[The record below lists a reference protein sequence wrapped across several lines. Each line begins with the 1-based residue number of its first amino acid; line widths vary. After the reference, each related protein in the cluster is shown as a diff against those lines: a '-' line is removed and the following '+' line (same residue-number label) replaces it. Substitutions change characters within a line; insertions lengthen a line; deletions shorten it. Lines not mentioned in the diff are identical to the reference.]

1 MNKYLI
7 TGAIVLF
14 LLAGCSSGTS
24 DDNTK
29 KTTDDKTTDTK
40 TTDTKT
46 TDKTTKITLEEA
58 KEIALADVNGE
69 VTKQQEDYDDGI
81 LYYEIDIISE
91 GVKYE
96 YKIDTTGTIVGKEQE
111 AVSTAGTTNS
121 AYITPQEAQ
130 DIIIKH
136 AGGGTVTSC
145 ELEVE
150 VTAIYEIE
158 MVKDG
163 QEYDAGVN
171 ATTGEV
177 LYYNADY

>member
-24 DDNTK
+24 DDTNK
-29 KTTDDKTTDTK
+29 VNDNKTTDTNK
-40 TTDTKT
+40 NDSTAE
-46 TDKTTKITLEEA
+46 ITLEEA

-69 VTKQQEDYDDGI
+69 VTKQQEDYDDGV
-81 LYYEIDIISE
+81 LYYEIDIVSDGI
-91 GVKYE
+91 KYE
-96 YKIDTTGTIVGKEQE
+96 YKIDTAGTIVSKEQE
-111 AVSTAGTTNS
+111 AVSTGGTTND
-121 AYITPQEAQ
+121 AYITSQEAQ

-150 VTAIYEIE
+150 GTAIYEIE

-163 QEYDAGVN
+163 QEYDAGVD

>member
-24 DDNTK
+24 DDTK
-29 KTTDDKTTDTK
+29 KANDDKTTATNKNDTIAE
-40 TTDTKT
+40 
-46 TDKTTKITLEEA
+46 ITLEEA
-58 KEIALADVNGE
+58 KGIALADVNGE
-69 VTKQQEDYDDGI
+69 VTKQQEDYDDGV
-81 LYYEIDIISE
+81 LYYEIDIVSD
-91 GVKYE
+91 GVRYE
-96 YKIDTTGTIVGKEQE
+96 YKIDATGTIVRKEQE
-111 AVSTAGTTNS
+111 AISTGSSTNDT
-121 AYITPQEAQ
+121 YITPQEVQ

-150 VTAIYEIE
+150 ATAIYEIE

-163 QEYDAGVN
+163 QEYDADVD

>member
-1 MNKYLI
+1 MKMNKYLI

-24 DDNTK
+24 DDDTN
-29 KTTDDKTTDTK
+29 KTTDDKTTDTN
-40 TTDTKT
+40 TN
-46 TDKTTKITLEEA
+46 DKTTEITLEEA

-69 VTKQQEDYDDGI
+69 VTKQQEDYDDGVV
-81 LYYEIDIISE
+81 YYEIDIVSD
-91 GVKYE
+91 GMRYE
-96 YKIDTTGTIVGKEQE
+96 YKIDTSGTIVSKEQE
-111 AVSTAGTTNS
+111 AVSSGTTND
-121 AYITPQEAQ
+121 AYITTQEAQ

-145 ELEVE
+145 ELDIEG
-150 VTAIYEIE
+150 TAIYEIE
-158 MVKDG
+158 MVKDN
-163 QEYDAGVN
+163 QEYDAGVD